1 MSYKIYYDLSN
12 FSVVGKKKPKQHVV
26 ELLTN
31 LPKSVHYY
39 IRKHISCCKIKYSF
53 DFVAY

>member
-12 FSVVGKKKPKQHVV
+12 FSVVGKKKTKQHVV